1 MKMNVFYRKTRK
13 LILNPKKFIQDSKL
27 FNGNKQHQKTKQEQN
42 KTSEINSI
50 ITKDKVNLYLSEQY
64 TNSLKLRSHIENC
77 CSKYVNLKIGD
88 YRLSAQ
94 EVLFEFDGN
103 ILTYNISFPFEN
115 GTIVKGLLLL
125 TPKEMKCDI
134 NPEFLNK
141 ISNATHQINVLHMK
155 LLNDFNSLYF
165 YYKDR
170 PECTDVSKVKYALNA
185 GIYTSEIITSAT
197 TLLDSKYLTLHQND
211 LILIF
216 RKLYRI
222 LGPDSKLE
230 CIANKLASSIRKLL
244 FPVHF
249 VMLLAAFF
257 TESGEYEKAIEMANK
272 AKSKEKDAWNR
283 YRFLGLT
290 HLLYKSGVLEDEW
303 AKKDHDLF
311 LQLAKNEWEFE
322 DYILANGSSMS
333 IVGNSP
339 IEVGLKKGIEID
351 KNYKVVR
358 FNGAIIDYPFSIDY
372 GRKTNILVINPRY
385 YETPR
390 NRKFG
395 LDFIIISD
403 GNLYSTKNLAL
414 KLHDLQEYADKIC
427 LLPRNIDLKLTQ
439 QIGASPSS
447 GLKYLSWLYNINGP
461 ISRQNIFGFSL
472 TDQAHGVATSYSNG
486 RRVGLNTIHN
496 WSSEKHHMK
505 SMLD

>member
-1 MKMNVFYRKTRK
+1 MTMNVLYRKTRK
-13 LILNPKKFIQDSKL
+13 LILNPKKFIQDSKFL
-27 FNGNKQHQKTKQEQN
+27 NASKQHKKNTQEQN
-42 KTSEINSI
+42 KNPSINSI
-50 ITKDKVNLYLSEQY
+50 ITKDIINLYLSEQY
-64 TNSLKLRSHIENC
+64 TNSLKLQSHIENC
-77 CSKYVNLKIGD
+77 CSKHVNLKIGD
-88 YRLSAQ
+88 YRLSSN

-103 ILTYNISFPFEN
+103 ILTYDISFPFEN
-115 GTIVKGLLLL
+115 NTIIKGLLLL
-125 TPKEMKCDI
+125 TPKETEFDG
-134 NPEFLNK
+134 NSEFLNK
-141 ISNATHQINVLHMK
+141 ISNAAHQINVLHMK

-185 GIYTSEIITSAT
+185 GIYTTEIITAAT

-222 LGPDSKLE
+222 LGPDPKLE
-230 CIANKLASSIRKLL
+230 SIANKLASSIRKQL
-244 FPVHF
+244 FPVQF
-249 VMLLAAFF
+249 IMLLAAFF

-272 AKSKEKDAWNR
+272 AKSKDKDAWSR

-290 HLLYKSGVLEDEW
+290 HLLFKSGALEDEW

-322 DYILANGSSMS
+322 TYALTNGSSMS

-339 IEVGLKKGIEID
+339 IEVGLKKGTEID
-351 KNYKVVR
+351 RNYKVVR
-358 FNGAIIDYPFSIDY
+358 FNGAITDYPFSVDY

-414 KLHDLQEYADKIC
+414 KLHDLQEHADKIC

-447 GLKYLSWLYNINGP
+447 GLKYLSWLYSINGP
-461 ISRQNIFGFSL
+461 VSRQNIFGFSL

-496 WSSEKHHMK
+496 WSSEKYHME
-505 SMLD
+505 SILD